1 MALSHFILNLSCC
14 VFFFFLVVLEMDF
27 RALLVLT
34 GVLQLIHACEVLGI
48 VLYIFAS
55 LDEIVEIGLIMW
67 TS

>member
-1 MALSHFILNLSCC
+1 MY
-14 VFFFFLVVLEMDF
+14 FFFFLVVLEMDF